1 MNQEKIGKF
10 ILNLRKEKN
19 MTQQEL
25 AEKLK
30 VTDRAISNWEN
41 GKNMPD
47 LSLFKSICDVF
58 DITINELLSGEK
70 LQKDEYQE
78 KLEENIINTVIYEK
92 AKRKT
97 YKKIFCYTLVTIIIF
112 IIVLFGSLFIID
124 NERMSEN
131 KPVLFSTWGN
141 KNYIF
146 SYEYSK
152 QNMDKY
158 IKRYFLRNMAK
169 TYTNDEGKTFNVV
182 NFVVTHIFDID
193 RKSNEEIIVYL
204 QAINGSRLEK
214 YYDEDS
220 INNFEMGMPVIRPY
234 KIILK
239 ESENHYYEVVKV
251 YEPDNKTG
259 MEYIDAYLFMK
270 KYFPKKVFKKADKFD
285 KTLMH
290 KEYYDMLSNYE
301 YQ

>member
-47 LSLFKSICDVF
+47 LSLFKAICDVF

-92 AKRKT
+92 SKRKT
-97 YKKIFCYTLVTIIIF
+97 YKKVLRYTLGTIIIF
-112 IIVLFGSLFIID
+112 IIFLFGSLFIID

-141 KNYIF
+141 KNYWP
-146 SYEYSK
+146 SYEYDIR
-152 QNMDKY
+152 NMEKY
-158 IKRYFLRNMAK
+158 IKRYFLINMDK
-169 TYTNDEGKTFNVV
+169 TYTNDDGKIFNIV

-204 QAINGSRLEK
+204 QAIKGSRLEK
-214 YYDEDS
+214 YYDEGIIS
-220 INNFEMGMPVIRPY
+220 PEMAYIRPY
-234 KIILK
+234 KIILRRN
-239 ESENHYYEVVKV
+239 EDYEYEVVKV

-259 MEYIDAYLFMK
+259 MENIDAYLFMK
-270 KYFPKKVFKKADKFD
+270 EYFPKKVFKIANKYD

-290 KEYYDMLSNYE
+290 QEYYNLISNYE

>member
-70 LQKDEYQE
+70 LQKDKYQE

-97 YKKIFCYTLVTIIIF
+97 YKKVLGYTLVTIIIF

-141 KNYIF
+141 KNYWS
-146 SYEYSK
+146 SYEYDIR
-152 QNMDKY
+152 NMEKY
-158 IKRYFLRNMAK
+158 IKRYFLRNMPK
-169 TYTNDEGKTFNVV
+169 TYTNDEAKTFNVV

-193 RKSNEEIIVYL
+193 RKNNEEIIVYL
-204 QAINGSRLEK
+204 QAIKGSRLEK
-214 YYDEDS
+214 YYDEDNI
-220 INNFEMGMPVIRPY
+220 INSEMGMAYIRPY
-234 KIILK
+234 KLILK
-239 ESENHYYEVVKV
+239 ESDNYYYEVVKV

-259 MEYIDAYLFMK
+259 MENIDAYLFMK
-270 KYFPKKVFKKADKFD
+270 KYFPKKVFEKADKYD

-290 KEYYDMLSNYE
+290 QEYFDMLSNYE

>member
-47 LSLFKSICDVF
+47 LSLFKAICDVF

-70 LQKDEYQE
+70 LQDHEYQE
-78 KLEENIINTVIYEK
+78 KLEENIINAAIILKT
-92 AKRKT
+92 KRRT
-97 YKKIFCYTLVTIIIF
+97 YKNILLYTLGTIIIL
-112 IIVLFGSLFIID
+112 IIVLLGSLFIID

-141 KNYIF
+141 KNYWP
-146 SYEYSK
+146 SYEYDK
-152 QNMDKY
+152 LKMEKY
-158 IKRYFLRNMAK
+158 IKRYFLINMDK
-169 TYTNDEGKTFNVV
+169 TYTNDDGKIFNVV
-182 NFVVTHIFDID
+182 NFAVTHIFDID

-204 QAINGSRLEK
+204 QAIKGSRLEK
-214 YYDEDS
+214 YYDEDT
-220 INNFEMGMPVIRPY
+220 INPEMAYIRPY
-234 KIILK
+234 KIILR
-239 ESENHYYEVVKV
+239 ENDDYYYEVVKV

-259 MEYIDAYLFMK
+259 MENIDAYLFMK
-270 KYFPKKVFKKADKFD
+270 EYFPKKVFKIANKYDKA
-285 KTLMH
+285 LMH
-290 KEYYDMLSNYE
+290 QEYYNLISNYE

>member
-47 LSLFKSICDVF
+47 LSLFKAICDVF

-92 AKRKT
+92 SKRKT
-97 YKKIFCYTLVTIIIF
+97 YKKVLCYTLGIIIF

-141 KNYIF
+141 KNYWS
-146 SYEYSK
+146 SYEYDIR
-152 QNMDKY
+152 NMEKY
-158 IKRYFLRNMAK
+158 IKRYFLINMDK
-169 TYTNDEGKTFNVV
+169 TYTNDDGKTFNVV

-204 QAINGSRLEK
+204 QVIKGSRLEK
-214 YYDEDS
+214 YYDED
-220 INNFEMGMPVIRPY
+220 IIGVGIPDIRPY
-234 KIILK
+234 KIILRRN
-239 ESENHYYEVVKV
+239 EDYAYEVVKV

-259 MEYIDAYLFMK
+259 MKNIDAYLFMK
-270 KYFPKKVFKKADKFD
+270 KYFPKKVFEKVNKYD

-290 KEYYDMLSNYE
+290 QEYFDILSNYE